1 MSNLQITLSI
11 VGVLLIIAIIGH
23 GLWTMRRNSQK
34 MTQQK
39 EQVAAKRQRA
49 SATNA
54 GFDDDGVG
62 EVRVVKKREHAQ
74 PDTDDKTAS
83 THKPNLNES
92 KSSKVNTAPSADDEI
107 EQMSMNL
114 DLEDDN
120 TPLPSM
126 RVNKD
131 EADALQQAE
140 FELTANDN
148 DEQAEAA
155 PEPDIKTKAELEH
168 DPEAEPAPELEPE
181 STAAEPTMQKSTP
194 PPAQEVIS
202 LFVKG
207 SVQGAVLLQMMTEL
221 GCKFGEMGIFHRY
234 EQTSGNG
241 PLIFSVANMFN
252 PGTFDLD
259 NIENFE
265 TEGVA
270 MFMTLPLD
278 YDGQQAFNMM
288 LNAAKKLAMEIP
300 QGQVLDGQRQ
310 VLSRQSI
317 QKTHQTI
324 REFEKAQAG
333 SV

>member
-11 VGVLLIIAIIGH
+11 IGVLLIIAIIGH

-34 MTQQK
+34 VSRQA
-39 EQVAAKRQRA
+39 EDVAAKRQRA
-49 SATNA
+49 TAEPRA
-54 GFDDDGVG
+54 FDDDGIG
-62 EVRVVKKREHAQ
+62 EVRVVKKRDA
-74 PDTDDKTAS
+74 A
-83 THKPNLNES
+83 KPETVAPEV
-92 KSSKVNTAPSADDEI
+92 KQAPSATASDDDI

-114 DLEDDN
+114 DLDDDD

-126 RVNKD
+126 RVDKD
-131 EADALQQAE
+131 HAEALQQAE
-140 FELTANDN
+140 FELNANDDIDPDVN
-148 DEQAEAA
+148 HDRAHADDGADAA
-155 PEPDIKTKAELEH
+155 PVEQPAAEPKSEAESE
-168 DPEAEPAPELEPE
+168 PEASEPAPAP
-181 STAAEPTMQKSTP
+181 K
-194 PPAQEVIS
+194 PAQEVIS

-221 GCKFGEMGIFHRY
+221 GCKFGDMGIFHRY

-270 MFMTLPLD
+270 LFMTLPLD

-317 QKTHQTI
+317 QKAHQTI
-324 REFEKAQAG
+324 REFEKAQSG
-333 SV
+333 SL

>member
-11 VGVLLIIAIIGH
+11 VGVLLIVAIIGH
-23 GLWTMRRNSQK
+23 GLWTMRRNSQQ
-34 MTQQK
+34 MTRQARK
-39 EQVAAKRQRA
+39 VAAKRQQRE
-49 SATNA
+49 STVDN

-62 EVRVVKKREHAQ
+62 SVKVIDRTKAND
-74 PDTDDKTAS
+74 P
-83 THKPNLNES
+83 
-92 KSSKVNTAPSADDEI
+92 V

-114 DLEDDN
+114 DIDDDD

-126 RVNKD
+126 RVND
-131 EADALQQAE
+131 D
-140 FELTANDN
+140 DV
-148 DEQAEAA
+148 
-155 PEPDIKTKAELEH
+155 
-168 DPEAEPAPELEPE
+168 EPAAEEAFKLEPE
-181 STAAEPTMQKSTP
+181 SMPESQTDEPPQTSVKASREATASAKPEDNVDSDTPSQPESVSTQQDKAP
-194 PPAQEVIS
+194 AAKAMEKPQPAQEVIS

-241 PLIFSVANMFN
+241 PLIFSVANMYN

-265 TEGVA
+265 TDGVA
-270 MFMTLPLD
+270 FFMSLPLD

-317 QKTHQTI
+317 QRAHHTI

-333 SV
+333 A